1 MPTSSLLESGRM
13 FILCYVSILIPMFSR
28 QPFSTISMSR
38 PSSVWIRSSALC
50 PNTRGIKSSAPS
62 TNSPDAT
69 RSSFADTD
77 LSTCSFLAISWHNYI
92 LPYPAL
98 FMSASAAN
106 ADA

>member
-1 MPTSSLLESGRM
+1 
-13 FILCYVSILIPMFSR
+13 
-28 QPFSTISMSR
+28 
-38 PSSVWIRSSALC
+38 
-50 PNTRGIKSSAPS
+50 
-62 TNSPDAT
+62 
-69 RSSFADTD
+69 